1 MGVMQHARRRVA
13 LAAALSTLVLAG
25 LVPAA
30 SLAATG
36 GYGPPTGGGG
46 GTAPGFGIVL
56 GAKTICAS
64 GGSLTVHLVLETVT
78 ITVPPGAFGGCALI
92 EVTLPLGTRRPTQA
106 GLNPFPLIFGVQV
119 LRPSGGAILPG
130 PFPVALGA
138 TVKGPG
144 IAGRTAVMTRNDNGV
159 VGLLDSQFN
168 SSTRTFSFSFA
179 KPGDF
184 YFFTRTKGT

>member
-1 MGVMQHARRRVA
+1 MQHARRRVA
-13 LAAALSTLVLAG
+13 LAAALSTIALVGLAPSG
-25 LVPAA
+25 ALAA
-30 SLAATG
+30 SG

-46 GTAPGFGIVL
+46 GGAPGFGIVL

-106 GLNPFPLIFGVQV
+106 GLTAFPLIFGVEV
-119 LRPSGGAILPG
+119 LRPAGGGALPG

-138 TVKGPG
+138 AVRGPG
-144 IAGRTAVMTRNDNGV
+144 IGSRSAVMTRTAGGV
-159 VGLLDSQFN
+159 AGPLGSQFN
-168 SSTRTFSFSFA
+168 SSTHTFSFSFA

-184 YFFTRTKGT
+184 CFYTRTKGT